1 MRGIRYCPD
10 GAVPD
15 VSPFPLPGKG
25 ARRGLGPMLT
35 KQISVFI
42 ENRAGRL
49 ARVTGV
55 LRDAGVNIRA
65 ISMADAP
72 DFGIFRLVVDD
83 TERGLSPCTPTA
95 SSPSSPTWWRWSW
108 RTGRVRWPSVLETLA
123 AREVNVEYMYA
134 SLAEVPGKAVVFLRF
149 EDSQRA
155 VGRAPERRG
164 EGRRLS
170 AGVRR

>member
-1 MRGIRYCPD
+1 
-10 GAVPD
+10 
-15 VSPFPLPGKG
+15 
-25 ARRGLGPMLT
+25 MLT

-42 ENRAGRL
+42 ENKPGRL

-65 ISMADAP
+65 ISMGDAP

-83 TERGLSPCTPTA
+83 TA
-95 SSPSSPTWWRWSW
+95 SALAAL
-108 RTGRVRWPSVLETLA
+108 RTHGFLAEVSDVVAVELVDRPGALAAVLEALA

-149 EDSQRA
+149 EDAERA
-155 VGRAPERRG
+155 VRVLSEAGMQLVTFG
-164 EGRRLS
+164 GRLS
-170 AGVRR
+170 